1 LPIIFHHEKTM
12 LHLSPSFFCRGQ
24 TSRLAPDSLRW
35 FDPRGE
41 EMFVYIY
48 ICINVYM
55 SYCFANIACLVMI
68 LLIYQHSHGTCPIY
82 GWFSH

>member
-1 LPIIFHHEKTM
+1 MKIPCCIFLHPFFAVDKHLGWRQTPWDDSTHEERRC
-12 LHLSPSFFCRGQ
+12 LC
-24 TSRLAPDSLRW
+24 
-35 FDPRGE
+35 
-41 EMFVYIY
+41 IY

>member
-1 LPIIFHHEKTM
+1 MKIPCCIFLHPFFAVDKHLGWRQTPWDDSTHEDRRC
-12 LHLSPSFFCRGQ
+12 LCI
-24 TSRLAPDSLRW
+24 
-35 FDPRGE
+35 
-41 EMFVYIY
+41 YIY